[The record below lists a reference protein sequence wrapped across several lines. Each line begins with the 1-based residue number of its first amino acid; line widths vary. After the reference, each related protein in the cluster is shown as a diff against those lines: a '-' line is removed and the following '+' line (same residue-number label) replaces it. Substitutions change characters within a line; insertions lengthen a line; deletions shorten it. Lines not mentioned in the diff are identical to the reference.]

1 MDPQVIL
8 VVRRFSILGEGALT
22 SQGYETCEEHIEAL
36 KKAWV
41 GVTQIS
47 TLKQLEEEE
56 PKQKRY
62 QHQQEQRGSK
72 ITLNPESLGETCVF
86 LIF

>member
-22 SQGYETCEEHIEAL
+22 SQGYETCEELEAL

-56 PKQKRY
+56 EPKQKRY
-62 QHQQEQRGSK
+62 QHQQEQKGSK
-72 ITLNPESLGETCVF
+72 ITLNPESLGENCFF